1 VEGSRDRRG
10 IGSASIN
17 GTRDITQFAGF
28 DKGYFAM
35 ARNKSRC
42 FIGGDIGWRYMGYVD
57 KMPEAVRKRLANS
70 RYNICAACVTEEMNG
85 RDGVKNEEAW
95 FKVIE
100 YFEKRI
106 EDEEDEG

>member
-1 VEGSRDRRG
+1 
-10 IGSASIN
+10 
-17 GTRDITQFAGF
+17 
-28 DKGYFAM
+28 
-35 ARNKSRC
+35 
-42 FIGGDIGWRYMGYVD
+42 
-57 KMPEAVRKRLANS
+57 
-70 RYNICAACVTEEMNG
+70 VTEEMNG